1 MARRVGILGG
11 TFDPVHIGHLIL
23 AVCAREQLPCEELVL
38 MPNVRSPLKAAGPV
52 ASFADRLAMLRLAA
66 AQTHGVSVSDLEGER
81 DGPSYTVDTLLA
93 FHTRHPGDELYLIVG
108 GDAMKDFSAWHESE
122 RVQEL
127 ARIAVV
133 SRLGERPPLDQR
145 VAKVIDMPRIDVSA
159 SRIRERVSHGLTI
172 DFLTP
177 APVAAYI
184 EQHGLYRTS

>member
-23 AVCAREQLPCEELVL
+23 AVCAREQLPCDELVL

-52 ASFADRLAMLRLAA
+52 ASFADRLAMLRLATD
-66 AQTHGVSVSDLEGER
+66 QTHGISVSDLEGER
-81 DGPSYTVDTLLA
+81 DGPSYTVDTLSA
-93 FHTRHPGDELYLIVG
+93 FHARHPDDELYLIVG
-108 GDAMKDFSAWHESE
+108 NDAMKDFAAWHESE
-122 RVQEL
+122 RVQAL

-133 SRLGERPPLDQR
+133 SRLGEPPLPDPR
-145 VAKVIDMPRIDVSA
+145 VATIIDMPRIDVSA
-159 SRIRERVSHGLTI
+159 SRVRERVSRGLTI

-184 EQHGLYRTS
+184 QRHGLYRSP